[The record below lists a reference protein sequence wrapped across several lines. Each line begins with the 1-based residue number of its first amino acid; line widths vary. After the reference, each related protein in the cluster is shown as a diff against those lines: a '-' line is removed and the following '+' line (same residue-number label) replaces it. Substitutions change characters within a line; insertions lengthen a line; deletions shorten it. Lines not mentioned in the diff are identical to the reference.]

1 MAGTCDAG
9 FGQRQYLFYRETL
22 KLGVFNAFVSCSE
35 DPALAKPARV
45 SSPVTRWTRPFYP
58 SGNQKRRAPKGQ
70 LLEVS
75 WAKHH
80 RLPRRLQQPV
90 RPRQHQRRTPHT
102 GPPSRHAQTAHLLR
116 SGRRDLDRKEISE
129 GIGLAF
135 GAGRGKCRRPI
146 PISWRCGSLTTG
158 SLFSDSAAEPIRR
171 ECWLGYC
178 TPLAFCRVAPRTC
191 FPK

>member
-70 LLEVS
+70 LLGVS

-90 RPRQHQRRTPHT
+90 RPRQHQRRTPHP
-102 GPPSRHAQTAHLLR
+102 GPPSRHAQTAHLLQSR
-116 SGRRDLDRKEISE
+116 ASRPGSERNLRRHRACFRRRTWKVQEAYSYLMEMWEPDDRVFI
-129 GIGLAF
+129 F
-135 GAGRGKCRRPI
+135 G
-146 PISWRCGSLTTG
+146 
-158 SLFSDSAAEPIRR
+158 FSR
-171 ECWLGYC
+171 
-178 TPLAFCRVAPRTC
+178 
-191 FPK
+191 